1 MTAKLLPRVKRDI
14 GRMTLIPSKGGC
26 FEVKVGDRLIYS
38 KLATGRF
45 PDEDEVVA
53 AIEAAIEGKR

>member
-1 MTAKLLPRVKRDI
+1 VKREI
-14 GRMTLIPSKGGC
+14 GRLTLIPSKGGC

-45 PDEDEVVA
+45 PDEDKVLA
-53 AIEAAIEGKR
+53 AIEDALAAKR